1 MLAGRLVLCYLR
13 NGPRHVS
20 LSAKQSTRPPVFT
33 RRPRPP
39 MPSPDV
45 PSPGDDIDADQL
57 RALARRAV
65 DDGPDSRSA
74 AADRIGVH
82 RSTVTRALND
92 PDAPLDD
99 VRRQLVREYLG
110 LDVGEGRKVYTVLGA
125 G

>member
-1 MLAGRLVLCYLR
+1 
-13 NGPRHVS
+13 
-20 LSAKQSTRPPVFT
+20 
-33 RRPRPP
+33 